1 MPPVKTKAAVGN
13 LQTDSTI
20 AWTDITGLAITLT
33 TQTQSAITALLVCE
47 CKVVPGYQM
56 MFGRILVDGVPCSP
70 GDVALTWVDG
80 PMQTRSLLAV
90 SKTLPAG
97 KHKVTAQWMV
107 TNDAGG
113 TTDGYLGKRALTA
126 FAS

>member
-47 CKVVPGYQM
+47 I
-56 MFGRILVDGVPCSP
+56 GRAHV
-70 GDVALTWVDG
+70 
-80 PMQTRSLLAV
+80 
-90 SKTLPAG
+90 
-97 KHKVTAQWMV
+97 
-107 TNDAGG
+107 
-113 TTDGYLGKRALTA
+113 
-126 FAS
+126 